1 MKKFTSISHK
11 FFLYSVILLVTILS
25 YLAYSLMRQ
34 QSEQDKKILSLA
46 SSEIALAEKIINDS
60 IQYTE
65 LVIKNMTDQIKKDPG
80 NNKHIENVFRSYQFL
95 YGSRIEDVLS
105 VSMFSW
111 TDKNKILTINSE
123 AGKLKMPIDLSKRD
137 YLQLTTK
144 DPYKLYHGRPVIGGV
159 SNQYIIPAGMG
170 VTDKNGN
177 YQGSI
182 VMGLSI
188 NNIYYKFLKEKIS
201 TDSGMQILYKKD
213 DNIIK
218 DSFVLEDNYLKN
230 INLEDLNIQILKKP
244 SFLNDSAIIYKK
256 IPNSP
261 YGIILKLDNGILAI
275 GGNNSKLNYLIQ
287 IILVFSILIILFFY
301 LRRNF
306 INPILSLSRI
316 IKSISSGDINIAIPQ
331 YNSTEINDLA
341 KALYALKEV
350 FIKEQELKSLEIQ
363 QIKAERESLA
373 KSNFLK
379 NTSHDLKNHIFAISG
394 LCNLIL
400 QNKSPKQ
407 IEESEDLKLVKVI
420 CSQTIG
426 LQYFLEDLLS
436 DKVTSLGEFSLGE
449 MTNCDVNQIMDEMI
463 LLNQNQANNNQI
475 TIKKNLDQ
483 NLPKLRC
490 DVDRFN
496 QIMMNLIGNALKY
509 SNDNTSVTITTKYL
523 DQQNKIYIEVKD
535 EGIGMT
541 PNEIKMALGGD
552 GIKISKTGLKNS
564 VSSYGFG
571 MKTIKRL
578 VELHNGGL
586 EITSE
591 KNVGTVVGIYFNSS
605 SSNKKIAMETQ
616 KQFRILNIDD
626 SKVNLMMTQ
635 KRVEA
640 HLPDIKCDIIDNG
653 KDGVELLKN
662 DHGYSL
668 ILMDIDM
675 PEMNGIQATENIRE
689 FNKTIPIVAF
699 STRDFDEVKDHIR
712 KEKINDYLSKQA
724 NSILFFRSINKWL
737 LNQHDNFSYLG
748 PDLNSEEKLKSFLS
762 GKNVILAD
770 DAKTNL
776 MIISKYLRSYNMNVE
791 IAENGKDLV
800 EIYQQNPNKFDLI
813 ITDIEM
819 PILRGDEAVKEIR
832 KINKKIPIIAITA
845 HKAKLDIIPL
855 FDIGVDDH
863 FVKGADFKSLIN
875 IAATWIKI
883 RNS

>member
-11 FFLYSVILLVTILS
+11 FFLYSVILLVTTLS

-123 AGKLKMPIDLSKRD
+123 AGKLKMSIDLSKRD

-159 SNQYIIPAGMG
+159 SKQYIIPAGMG

-463 LLNQNQANNNQI
+463 LLNQNQANDNQI

-490 DVDRFN
+490 DVDRFK

-541 PNEIKMALGGD
+541 PNEIKMALDGD

-653 KDGVELLKN
+653 KDGVELIKN
-662 DHGYSL
+662 DHSYSL

-699 STRDFDEVKDHIR
+699 STRDFDEVKDHIG

-737 LNQHDNFSYLG
+737 LNQNDNFSYLG
-748 PDLNSEEKLKSFLS
+748 HDLNSEEKLKSFLS

-776 MIISKYLRSYNMNVE
+776 MIISKYLRSHNMN
-791 IAENGKDLV
+791 DMH
-800 EIYQQNPNKFDLI
+800 PF
-813 ITDIEM
+813 
-819 PILRGDEAVKEIR
+819 
-832 KINKKIPIIAITA
+832 
-845 HKAKLDIIPL
+845 
-855 FDIGVDDH
+855 
-863 FVKGADFKSLIN
+863 S
-875 IAATWIKI
+875 
-883 RNS
+883 